1 MEIKE
6 LSESSQSPPCPPTPL
21 HHCFALLFP
30 VCPFCTALPG
40 RFGFCSSLVPFTE
53 SKDHKQAW
61 EGSADILFRVM
72 L

>member
-6 LSESSQSPPCPPTPL
+6 LSESSQSPPRLPPP
-21 HHCFALLFP
+21 HHCFALP
-30 VCPFCTALPG
+30 YTVCPFCTALPG

-61 EGSADILFRVM
+61 EGSADVLFRVM